1 MGAETDDKG
10 GGIRATAAHQPH
22 ALHGVLANE
31 VRHKI
36 LMRCGERPYSATE
49 LAADLGLSRRK
60 VSDQIEELKKAQPPL
75 LEFVGRKAGKK
86 RGSMRMYKAAR
97 FNFSVEDWRTLSP
110 VEQAVSSTNI
120 VTLLTEDLSRGLI
133 DGTLYAHDDHVL
145 LRDRQMVD
153 AQAMTEVRILFDEL
167 YDRFVEVVTSAT
179 QRMEKSGET
188 PIPLTLALVSAE
200 VAPKGG

>member
-1 MGAETDDKG
+1 MSAEADGKVMQTK
-10 GGIRATAAHQPH
+10 AAPTHLPH

-49 LAADLGLSRRK
+49 LAADLGISRRK
-60 VSDQIEELKKAQPPL
+60 VSDQIEELKKANPPL
-75 LEFVGRKAGKK
+75 LEFVGKKPSKK

-97 FNFSVEDWRTLSP
+97 FNISVEDWKTLSP

-120 VTLLTEDLSRGLI
+120 VTLLTEDLSRGLV
-133 DGTLYAHDDHVL
+133 DGTLYESEDHVL

-153 AQAMTEVRILFDEL
+153 DQAMAEVRILFDEV
-167 YDRFVEVVTSAT
+167 YDRFLEVVMAAT
-179 QRMEKSGET
+179 QRLERSGAR
-188 PIPLTLALVSAE
+188 PIPLTLGLISAE
-200 VAPKGG
+200 VAPKEG